1 METLKKQ
8 HEEVK
13 EFTKIW
19 KNLSSDERLQVRG
32 IMIGL
37 QLSKAKQA

>member
-1 METLKKQ
+1 MKSLKKQ
-8 HEEVK
+8 TQEIK
-13 EFTKIW
+13 EFAEIL

-37 QLSKAKQA
+37 QLSKVKQA